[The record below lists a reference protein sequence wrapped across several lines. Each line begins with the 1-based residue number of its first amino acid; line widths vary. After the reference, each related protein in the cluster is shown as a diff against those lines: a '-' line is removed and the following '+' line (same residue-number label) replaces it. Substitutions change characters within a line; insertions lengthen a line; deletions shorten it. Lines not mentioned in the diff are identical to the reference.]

1 MVYGFPPFPLPLSP
15 WSQAKLTTPNHDI
28 SVIITACKGAWTASK
43 PIIWGWLHLV
53 AALQEERRKKR
64 DLKLLFTFQTQPPPG
79 LRTCFMRKKGAEPI
93 GSDTVPSPAE
103 LKTTWHYSKW
113 NWCTDRLP
121 TPEGEGPHNTPL
133 FPLRDQTILL
143 LLLLGMRT
151 IQKHC
156 HGHQDQGH
164 TKFRWSCN
172 LLYQRKER
180 EGKELKLNTD
190 DYHWSEQH
198 WQLTIVIFPSFKKY
212 THFQFCQARRSPR
225 TQQCLYP
232 STSAALDSPWRLS
245 SL

>member
-1 MVYGFPPFPLPLSP
+1 MVFHPFPYPSLPEVRQSWPL
-15 WSQAKLTTPNHDI
+15 QIMI
-28 SVIITACKGAWTASK
+28 SVSLSLPAKGPEQHQNQSFEVDYILWQ
-43 PIIWGWLHLV
+43 HF
-53 AALQEERRKKR
+53 ERRKKR

-143 LLLLGMRT
+143 LLLLGMGT